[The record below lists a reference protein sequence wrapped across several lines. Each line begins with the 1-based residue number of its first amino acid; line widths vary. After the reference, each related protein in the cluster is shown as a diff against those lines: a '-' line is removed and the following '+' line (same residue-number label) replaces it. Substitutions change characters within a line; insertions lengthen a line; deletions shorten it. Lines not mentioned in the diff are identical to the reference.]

1 MSIALAAGGGPRQA
15 ASTTP
20 GQLSSSELATA
31 EPIAYDASVRHFL
44 TPLLPW
50 MNDALV
56 TEICVNNPGV
66 VFVERDARWQ
76 RHEVPLL
83 TDAALKSLATAV
95 ATASQQEISPR
106 KPLLSASLPDGSRM
120 QFLVPPAVSMGH
132 SFTMRKP
139 SRITRTLE
147 DYERGGLFKNIRPAA
162 SGLSALQQRLLALK
176 EAGDY
181 IAFFRLAVKSHQN
194 IVVGGK
200 TGSGKTT
207 FMKTLVAE
215 IAPHERLITIENVR
229 ELFLTQEN
237 RVHLLYSQGRQGV
250 ADVSPKELLVSCLR
264 MRPDRILLAELT
276 GDECEEF
283 VQVAASGHPGS
294 ITSIHSISPALGF
307 ERMVGMLRGRPGGHS
322 KTPEQA
328 LRRLRQAIDIF
339 VQFQKDDDGRRS
351 ISEIYYDPKAQL
363 AAVCNLI
370 RQSSSARP
378 RSLPVAHGV

>member
-1 MSIALAAGGGPRQA
+1 MSARLSATAPA
-15 ASTTP
+15 ASSAPSYLDTHAP
-20 GQLSSSELATA
+20 ASELITA

-44 TPLLPW
+44 SPLAPW
-50 MNDALV
+50 MHDPLV
-56 TEICVNNPGV
+56 TEICVNSPGV
-66 VFVERDARWQ
+66 VFVERSSLWQ
-76 RHEVPLL
+76 RHALPAL
-83 TDAALKSLATAV
+83 TTAAMKSLATAV

-139 SRITRTLE
+139 SRVVRTLN
-147 DYERGGLFKNIRPAA
+147 DYEAEGLFRRIRPPQV
-162 SGLSALQQRLLALK
+162 GLSPVQQALLALK

-181 IAFFRLAVKSHQN
+181 TAFFRLAVHSHQN

-215 IAPHERLITIENVR
+215 IPAHERLITIENVR
-229 ELFLTQEN
+229 ELFLTQDN
-237 RVHLLYSQGRQGV
+237 RVHLLYSQGGQGV
-250 ADVSPKELLVSCLR
+250 AHVTPKELLVSCLR

-283 VQVAASGHPGS
+283 VQIAASGHPGS

-307 ERMVGMLRGRPGGHS
+307 ERMVGMLRGRPGGQS
-322 KTPEQA
+322 ESPDQA

-339 VQFQKDDDGRRS
+339 VQFQIDNDGMRY
-351 ISEIYYDPKAQL
+351 ISEVYYEPLTQL
-363 AAVCNLI
+363 AAVTN
-370 RQSSSARP
+370 P
-378 RSLPVAHGV
+378 RTLAT

>member
-1 MSIALAAGGGPRQA
+1 MG
-15 ASTTP
+15 
-20 GQLSSSELATA
+20 ELATA

-44 TPLLPW
+44 APIDRW
-50 MNDALV
+50 MQDPEV

-66 VFVERDARWQ
+66 VFIERNSQWQ
-76 RHEVPLL
+76 RHEVGAL
-83 TDAALKSLATAV
+83 TFAALKSLATAV
-95 ATASQQEISPR
+95 ATASQQEISAR
-106 KPLLSASLPDGSRM
+106 RPLLSASLPDGSRM

-139 SRITRTLE
+139 SRLTRTLD
-147 DYERGGLFKNIRPAA
+147 DYEREGLFKQIRPPLT
-162 SGLSALQQRLLALK
+162 GLGPVQQRLLALK

-181 IAFFRLAVKSHQN
+181 KAFFRLAVKSHQN

-207 FMKTLVAE
+207 FMKTLVSE
-215 IAPHERLITIENVR
+215 IPAHERLITIENVR

-237 RVHLLYSQGRQGV
+237 RVHLLYSQGGQGV
-250 ADVSPKELLVSCLR
+250 AEVTPKELLVSCLR

-322 KTPEQA
+322 ETPEQA
-328 LRRLRQAIDIF
+328 LRRLRQSIDIF
-339 VQFQKDDDGRRS
+339 VQFQKDDDGTRY
-351 ISEIYYDPKAQL
+351 ISEIYYDPLVQL
-363 AAVCNLI
+363 ASVANLT
-370 RQSSSARP
+370 RKSP
-378 RSLPVAHGV
+378 

>member
-1 MSIALAAGGGPRQA
+1 MG
-15 ASTTP
+15 
-20 GQLSSSELATA
+20 ELATA

-44 TPLLPW
+44 APIDRW
-50 MNDALV
+50 MQDPEV

-66 VFVERDARWQ
+66 VFIERNSQWQ
-76 RHEVPLL
+76 RHEVGAL
-83 TDAALKSLATAV
+83 TFAALKSLATAV
-95 ATASQQEISPR
+95 ATASQQEISAR
-106 KPLLSASLPDGSRM
+106 RPLLSASLPDGSRM

-139 SRITRTLE
+139 SRLTRTLD
-147 DYERGGLFKNIRPAA
+147 DYEREGLFKQIRPPLT
-162 SGLSALQQRLLALK
+162 GLGPVQQRLLALK

-181 IAFFRLAVKSHQN
+181 KAFFRLAVKSHQN

-207 FMKTLVAE
+207 FMKTLVSE
-215 IAPHERLITIENVR
+215 IPAHERLITIENVR

-237 RVHLLYSQGRQGV
+237 RVHLLYSQGGQGV
-250 ADVSPKELLVSCLR
+250 AEVTPKELLVSCLR

-322 KTPEQA
+322 ETPEQA
-328 LRRLRQAIDIF
+328 LRRLRQSIDIF
-339 VQFQKDDDGRRS
+339 VQFQKDDDGTRY
-351 ISEIYYDPKAQL
+351 ISEIYYDPLVQL
-363 AAVCNLI
+363 ASVANLT
-370 RQSSSARP
+370 R
-378 RSLPVAHGV
+378 

>member
-1 MSIALAAGGGPRQA
+1 MNGVRASVHRQVSSLPEVGLGPNIA
-15 ASTTP
+15 
-20 GQLSSSELATA
+20 ELHTA

-44 TPLLPW
+44 LPFDAW
-50 MNDALV
+50 MQDPLV

-66 VFVERDARWQ
+66 VFVERDSQWQ
-76 RHEVPLL
+76 RFALPAL
-83 TDAALKSLATAV
+83 TSAAMKSLATAV
-95 ATASQQEISPR
+95 ATASQQEISAR

-132 SFTMRKP
+132 SFTLRKP
-139 SRITRTLE
+139 SRLIRTLE
-147 DYERGGLFKNIRPAA
+147 DYAQEGLFERIRPAQTR
-162 SGLSALQQRLLALK
+162 LTEVQQTLLALK

-181 IAFFRLAVKSHQN
+181 TAFFRLAVRSRQN

-215 IAPHERLITIENVR
+215 IPAHERLITIENVR

-237 RVHLLYSQGRQGV
+237 RVHLLYSQGGQGV
-250 ADVSPKELLVSCLR
+250 AQVTPKELLVSCLR

-307 ERMVGMLRGRPGGHS
+307 ERMVGMLRGRPGGQS
-322 KTPEQA
+322 ETPEQA
-328 LRRLRQAIDIF
+328 RRRLHQAIDVF
-339 VQFQKDDDGRRS
+339 VQFQKEDTGARY
-351 ISEIYYDPKAQL
+351 ISEVYYDPQSQL
-363 AAVCNLI
+363 AALT
-370 RQSSSARP
+370 RLAD
-378 RSLPVAHGV
+378 GVSDHAAIA